1 MGIFSNIFPAIG
13 LARQPQASPVQLLI
27 NSKKRASYAVKPPPQ
42 RQVSYEI
49 NDIKMA
55 IVTATAS
62 DRPDRA
68 RLIAIY
74 DYIMQDSHLAS
85 QVMVAVNKVISEP
98 FALYKGNKPDDE
110 ASKILETSWFEE
122 LVTHCIEA
130 EFYGY
135 SLVELFVN
143 RDKSIEEA
151 LILRQCVQ
159 PDLKL
164 LLPEGTIHGKIIPYG
179 EALEE
184 LSLIQF
190 GAPADLGILQK
201 AAYNVLWK
209 FYARSDWS
217 RASEKFGMP
226 ILWIE
231 ADTNQDAELDRL
243 EQKAAGFGSDGY
255 IVTQAGDKVQI
266 VERTGQ
272 DIHKIYLENIR
283 YCDEQNSKLIN
294 GQTGTSDNQAWAGT
308 SQVQE
313 RLLEDINFA
322 RMRRVKYAI
331 NAQVLPYLI
340 NKGFANLKGIEFDYR
355 SIREP
360 QAKVQAVPE
369 PDPTPLPEPGA
380 KKKSLSLNRE
390 NSLSILYFGPH
401 GENCDCGGDAPLR
414 LNLSRKTEINAA
426 IGEILTPDSSK
437 ANSTLFDL
445 YFKDYQK
452 AIGQV
457 FPSGVNDDLAHRF
470 RLNMA
475 EFAAH
480 KAYKATAEIKEIAN
494 AKDAQAIAR
503 KYERFQQAELTSVTA
518 RARSARQWQRFEAE
532 RKLFPN
538 LTWLRTRSATAR
550 ELHAGYVGITL
561 PMNHEFWQ
569 NNQPGNLWNCKCDWK
584 TTDAPVTSAPG
595 KIAPPARGLE
605 GNPFDTGELIT
616 NKHPYYREAPKWV
629 KRNAM
634 LLLPDELA
642 YQEVKVS
649 NGTIREHIFLQYEGE
664 AAGNRAMANQLLTE
678 KIGFKDVKLLPRIDV
693 NEQALRQK
701 YYGKAFCEE
710 VFSRC
715 PDCQADGIIVEFKT
729 SFGNPKTI
737 KTRLMEAGEKSSL
750 ALIKIE
756 RPPSKKVLLN
766 IVMGVFYK
774 EDLVNRILIF
784 DREYNVILDQTKK

>member
-1 MGIFSNIFPAIG
+1 MGIFSNLLPTLG
-13 LARQPQASPVQLLI
+13 LAKQTQKSPAQLLI

-49 NDIKMA
+49 KDIKMA
-55 IVTATAS
+55 MITATAT

-85 QVMVAVNKVISEP
+85 QIMVAVNKVISEP
-98 FALYKGNKPDDE
+98 FALYKGNTIDDK

-135 SLVELFVN
+135 SLVELYVN
-143 RDKSIEEA
+143 SDKSIEEA

-164 LLPEGTIHGKIIPYG
+164 LLPEGSIHGKIIPYG
-179 EALEE
+179 EALHE

-190 GAPADLGILQK
+190 GAPGDMGILQK

-313 RLLEDINFA
+313 RLLEDINYS

-340 NKGFANLKGIEFDYR
+340 AKGFTQLNGLEFDYR
-355 SIREP
+355 EIHEP
-360 QAKVQAVPE
+360 KGTQK
-369 PDPTPLPEPGA
+369 PTPEDKTTTEP
-380 KKKSLSLNRE
+380 KKKSLSLN
-390 NSLSILYFGPH
+390 NQDSLSTLYFGQ
-401 GENCDCGGDAPLR
+401 NCNCGTNAPVR
-414 LNLSRKTEINAA
+414 LSLSRKTDINAA
-426 IGEILTPDSSK
+426 IEQILSGETLT
-437 ANSTLFDL
+437 ANPGLFNL
-445 YFKDYQK
+445 YFNDYQK
-452 AIGQV
+452 KINQV
-457 FPSGVNDDLAHRF
+457 FPAGINDDLARRF
-470 RLNMA
+470 KLNTA

-480 KAYKATAEIKEIAN
+480 KAYKATAEIYEATGAIE
-494 AKDAQAIAR
+494 AKAIAG
-503 KYERFQQAELTSVTA
+503 KYERFHKAEITSITA
-518 RARSARQWQRFEAE
+518 RARSARQWQRFKEE
-532 RKLFPN
+532 QKNFPN
-538 LTWLRTRSATAR
+538 LTWIRSRSATPR
-550 ELHAGYVGITL
+550 ELHLGYVGITL
-561 PMNHEFWQ
+561 PMDDKFWQ

-584 TTDAPVTSAPG
+584 TTDAPVTNAPAEIT
-595 KIAPPARGLE
+595 KPARGLE
-605 GNPFDTGELIT
+605 GNPYTTGELIT
-616 NKHPYYREAPKWV
+616 NKHPYYRIGADEAKMVAADTQILIRRLMTKNVLESSLRSITVPQTITV
-629 KRNAM
+629 
-634 LLLPDELA
+634 EGV
-642 YQEVKVS
+642 EV
-649 NGTIREHIFLQYEGE
+649 NIE
-664 AAGNRAMANQLLTE
+664 
-678 KIGFKDVKLLPRIDV
+678 IGFSRVGINHFAHDFHDNPGYKNLLIGELDKIM
-693 NEQALRQK
+693 AK
-701 YYGKAFCEE
+701 STF
-710 VFSRC
+710 
-715 PDCQADGIIVEFKT
+715 
-729 SFGNPKTI
+729 
-737 KTRLMEAGEKSSL
+737 EKSAKSYHKDNDMVPNYHYFSIDIL
-750 ALIKIE
+750 GKTWYLNVREVIGKGQNKYVLHSITEFIKI
-756 RPPSKKVLLN
+756 K
-766 IVMGVFYK
+766 
-774 EDLVNRILIF
+774 
-784 DREYNVILDQTKK
+784 